1 MRRPSWLSRLPRLD
15 RRRLVLLGALFLAAV
30 GTLGFLELAEEV
42 DEEGLRGF
50 DESLLLAFRSPEDPA
65 RLRGPS
71 WEPELVRDLTAL
83 GGVAVLTLVVGL
95 FAGFL
100 LLEGR
105 WRLALLLVAAVAGGT
120 LLTQGLKFLYGRVR
134 PEVVPHL
141 MQEASASFPSG
152 HSALSAVVY
161 LTLGSILATPQRRP
175 AVRVFIFSAALLVS
189 LAVGA
194 TRVLLGVHYPS
205 DVLAGWCVGIAWAAL
220 CWAAA
225 LLLGRRGRGGS

>member
-1 MRRPSWLSRLPRLD
+1 M
-15 RRRLVLLGALFLAAV
+15 A
-30 GTLGFLELAEEV
+30 
-42 DEEGLRGF
+42 
-50 DESLLLAFRSPEDPA
+50 
-65 RLRGPS
+65 
-71 WEPELVRDLTAL
+71 
-83 GGVAVLTLVVGL
+83 GGV
-95 FAGFL
+95 
-100 LLEGR
+100 
-105 WRLALLLVAAVAGGT
+105 

-134 PEVVPHL
+134 PEIVPHL

-225 LLLGRRGRGGS
+225 LLLGRRDAAAPEGAGTAGSFLDSRPRGGYRGTALASIIRRTLRSSIRHSFLVIVLTIAATAFFGWFAAGCA